1 MSEQFTTLKNLSN
14 ELKCAFKSKDWDK
27 ITELDLTTK
36 SIINENAQHATNDT
50 DKAAFAALIVELQS
64 FYDQL
69 AAENLDR
76 RSELGSELRKLNKEH
91 NAISQYLKSSAY

>member
-1 MSEQFTTLKNLSN
+1 MNELFATLKNLSS
-14 ELKCAFKSKDWDK
+14 ELNNAFQSKDWDK
-27 ITELDLTTK
+27 VTELDLTTQ
-36 SIINENAQHATNDT
+36 SIVTENVRYIKNDT

-76 RSELGSELRKLNKEH
+76 RSELGSELKKLNKEH
-91 NAISQYLKSSAY
+91 NAISQYLQSSGY